1 MPNTPPLF
9 ASPPAPPAD
18 MGQLRVKQRR
28 PARQRLLR
36 SALLLTGPILVAAVA
51 GYLYRTGGRYVGTEN
66 AYVKATTVM
75 VAAQVSGLIVDVP
88 VRENQHVEAGDVLFR
103 IDDRPYRIALREADA
118 DLACVANEIASLK
131 AEYVQ
136 KLEERALAEADLAY
150 AGREFDR
157 QSKLLATSTTSH
169 SKYDASRHE
178 VAVVRQRI
186 RVIDQE
192 SAQIRARLGGDPEVP
207 VTEHPSYLKELARVD
222 RARLDLQRTVVRA
235 PFAGIA
241 SNVPEPGEHG

>member
-1 MPNTPPLF
+1 MPNTPPDDTNRDV
-9 ASPPAPPAD
+9 PPAD
-18 MGQLRVKQRR
+18 DGQLRIQQRR
-28 PARQRLLR
+28 RARQRLLR
-36 SALLLTGPILVAAVA
+36 STLLLTGPILVAAVA
-51 GYLYRTGGRYVGTEN
+51 GYLYMTGGRYVGTEN

-118 DLACVANEIASLK
+118 NLASVANEIASLK

-157 QSKLLATSTTSH
+157 KSKLLATSTTSH

-192 SAQIRARLGGDPEVP
+192 SAQKRARLGGPPEVP
-207 VTEHPSYLKELARVD
+207 VTEHPRHPKELARAA
-222 RARLDLQRTVVRA
+222 RANTGTAAWRGGD
-235 PFAGIA
+235 
-241 SNVPEPGEHG
+241 